1 MRRTYH
7 KETAGNADKVI
18 KMSKGPKASLGC
30 LFWIAII
37 LLAVVIFLFNQK
49 AITDVV
55 QRFRFGDG
63 GAPRITLTSP
73 APGTE
78 GTTSPLPTASPDRP
92 ASPTPP
98 PPSPVPADTVVSDEK
113 KPTGTAVSVTP
124 HPSPS
129 PATAARESVLYFIYR
144 NGNDIQLK
152 SVKRRVVHRDAP
164 LTATLKALL
173 GGPSADERRSSMIS
187 LIPANSRLQDVA
199 VRGDTAFISFSEEF
213 RFNNYGVPG
222 LQAQIK
228 QIVYTATEFPTV
240 AKVQFLING
249 KKVNTLAQEG
259 VYIGNPLSR
268 TSF

>member
-1 MRRTYH
+1 
-7 KETAGNADKVI
+7 
-18 KMSKGPKASLGC
+18 MSKGPKASLGC

-49 AITDVV
+49 AITGVI

-63 GAPRITLTSP
+63 DAPRITLTSP
-73 APGTE
+73 PPRNE
-78 GTTSPLPTASPDRP
+78 GTATPPPTESPDRP
-92 ASPTPP
+92 AVPTPP
-98 PPSPVPADTVVSDEK
+98 APS
-113 KPTGTAVSVTP
+113 
-124 HPSPS
+124 PSPS
-129 PATAARESVLYFIYR
+129 PAHTAKPDEKHPTGTTVAVSPSPSSSPAPSSRESVLYFIYR

-173 GGPSADERRSSMIS
+173 GGPSTDERRASMIS
-187 LIPANSRLQDVA
+187 LIPANSRLLDVA

-213 RFNNYGVPG
+213 RFNDYGVPG

-249 KKVNTLAQEG
+249 KKVNNLAQEG